1 MHQHG
6 FSLIELLMGLTIV
19 GIVLYLISPA
29 LAAFTESSRR
39 DEASRS
45 LIAGIRNARTLA
57 MTRNQAVVIHGIDGD
72 WGRGWRII
80 LDLSG
85 KGADDR
91 DNPLI
96 AEHASNTGVPIAGN
110 WWVRRYIRF
119 SSLGMP
125 LMPERAFQ
133 AGTLHLC
140 DTREP
145 VSRRQIVLAPSGRV
159 SLLDER
165 AEQALCEQ

>member
-6 FSLIELLMGLTIV
+6 FSLIELLMGLTIA
-19 GIVLYLISPA
+19 GIVLYLVNPA
-29 LAAFTESSRR
+29 MAAFTASTQRE
-39 DEASRS
+39 EAARS
-45 LIAGIRNARTLA
+45 LISGIRQARTLA

-72 WGRGWRII
+72 WGQGWRII

-96 AEHASNTGVPIAGN
+96 AEHASSTGVPVFGN
-110 WWVRRYIRF
+110 WWIRRYIRF

-140 DTREP
+140 DARKP
-145 VSRRQIVLAPSGRV
+145 VSQLQIVLAPSGRT
-159 SLLDER
+159 SLLNDR
-165 AEQALCEQ
+165 AEHALCER